1 MPDSL
6 MIEKSCVDGFEMMI
20 GETDIYIYKYDNDI
34 FEYILFTHI

>member
-20 GETDIYIYKYDNDI
+20 GETERDIYIYINI
-34 FEYILFTHI
+34 